1 MLLRGCNNVYSP
13 LPKPIMPS
21 IIATRPDGS
30 DGLAVEAWG
39 QGLMVGS
46 LIVMMAATVANMKR
60 GVLLHKLI
68 AAEVR

>member
-1 MLLRGCNNVYSP
+1 
-13 LPKPIMPS
+13 MPS
-21 IIATRPDGS
+21 IVTTRPDGS

-46 LIVMMAATVANMKR
+46 LIVMIAVTVANMKR
-60 GVLLHKLI
+60 ENPLHKLI